1 MGLFISNVGRPL
13 VDGAAAEPPLDLE
26 KRCQPDPSFGLLL
39 RGAWAALAG
48 ALFRN
53 SG

>member
-13 VDGAAAEPPLDLE
+13 VDGAAAEPPPDLE
-26 KRCQPDPSFGLLL
+26 KRCQPDPSLGLLL